1 MVFGHQFV
9 LDIDQIAK
17 IRVPFITQ
25 FAVMPGRRDRAE
37 ADQGVAWGQVLKYQF
52 LRILILNSD
61 SGDITLNS
69 AFCFFLRAGLLPP

>member
-1 MVFGHQFV
+1 
-9 LDIDQIAK
+9 
-17 IRVPFITQ
+17 
-25 FAVMPGRRDRAE
+25 VMPGRRDRAE